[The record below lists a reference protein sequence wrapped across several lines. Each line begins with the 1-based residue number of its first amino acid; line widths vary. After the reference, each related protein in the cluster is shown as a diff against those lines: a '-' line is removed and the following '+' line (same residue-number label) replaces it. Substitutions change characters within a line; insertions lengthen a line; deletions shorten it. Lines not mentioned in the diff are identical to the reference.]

1 MHTHAM
7 AHMWTTFRS
16 SFSFCTMGVPDAE
29 LRVATFGPLSHL
41 TDPDFFCFLFF
52 PVLEMEPCEHWVRVP
67 PPSHNLNSLHVWCKS
82 LPFRDRESM
91 WQGIRG
97 DSRLIIPALR
107 RWRSEGCHEYETR
120 SAWVIEQDPFSTD
133 KHLRFV
139 CKWYDRKH
147 GNVGWDINKIGC
159 ELKLC

>member
-7 AHMWTTFRS
+7 ARMWTTFRS
-16 SFSFCTMGVPDAE
+16 SFSFCAMEFQTLNSGLP
-29 LRVATFGPLSHL
+29 HL
-41 TDPDFFCFLFF
+41 AHWAISLTLIFLFPF
-52 PVLEMEPCEHWVRVP
+52 LPGTGNWTVWTLGKG
-67 PPSHNLNSLHVWCKS
+67 STTKSQSLNSLHVWCKS

-107 RWRSEGCHEYETR
+107 RRRSEGCHEYETR

>member
-7 AHMWTTFRS
+7 ACMWTTFRS
-16 SFSFCTMGVPDAE
+16 SFSFCAMEFQTLNSGLP
-29 LRVATFGPLSHL
+29 HL
-41 TDPDFFCFLFF
+41 AHWAISLTLIFFCFLFF
-52 PVLEMEPCEHWVRVP
+52 PVLEIEPCEHWVRVP
-67 PPSHNLNSLHVWCKS
+67 PPSHNLNSLRVWCKS

-107 RWRSEGCHEYETR
+107 RRRSEGCHEYETR

-139 CKWYDRKH
+139 CKWYDRKQ